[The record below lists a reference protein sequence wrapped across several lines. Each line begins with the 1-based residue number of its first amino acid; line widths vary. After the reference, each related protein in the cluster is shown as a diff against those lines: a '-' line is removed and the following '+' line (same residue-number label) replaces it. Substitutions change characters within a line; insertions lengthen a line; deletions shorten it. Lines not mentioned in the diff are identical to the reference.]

1 MKKKIKKKNNVL
13 DIGNDKSVNFND
25 ILNFL
30 QDIVDG
36 KINNF
41 NREEKYNEKF
51 KNVEKNRK

>member
-1 MKKKIKKKNNVL
+1 MKKNFKKRNNVL

-36 KINNF
+36 KIINF